1 MAINQL
7 CGELNRTASKRV
19 LVTGATGFV
28 GSNLVR
34 RLLDEQHEVHL
45 IVRPNDHRWRIN
57 EICSRLYLHEA
68 ALQEQALVEGIVDNV
83 NPQWIFHLAAYG
95 AYSSQRDVQSI
106 VTTNYNGTI
115 NLLEACL
122 KTDFEVFVNTG
133 SSSEY
138 GYKEH
143 APSETEF
150 IEPNS
155 HYAATKAGATLYCRF
170 VAQQQLRRIFTLRL
184 YSVFGPWEDPTR
196 LMPTLLLYALRGKL
210 PPLVS
215 PDVARDYVYVDDV
228 IDALL
233 STARA
238 QTTKPGAVFNVGSGI
253 QTPLGQLVEIVREE
267 FQVAERPNWGSMAK
281 REWDT
286 DVWIADSSAI
296 RSEVEWNPKFD
307 LRNGL
312 RAFAFWIKANPEM
325 LSWYEACRT
334 PPS

>member
-1 MAINQL
+1 MNQL
-7 CGELNRTASKRV
+7 RGELCQQSAKRV

-34 RLLDEQHEVHL
+34 RLLDEHHEVHL
-45 IVRPNDHRWRIN
+45 ILRPSDNRWRIN
-57 EICSRLYLHEA
+57 EICSRFYLHEA
-68 ALQEQALVEGIVDNV
+68 ALQERALVEEIVDNV
-83 NPQWIFHLAAYG
+83 NPHWIFHLAAYG
-95 AYSSQRDVQSI
+95 AYSSQRDVQRI

-138 GYKEH
+138 GYKDH

-150 IEPNS
+150 IQPNS
-155 HYAATKAGATLYCRF
+155 HYAASKAGATLYCRF
-170 VAQQQLRRIFTLRL
+170 VAQQQRRRIFTLRL

-196 LMPTLLLYALRGKL
+196 LMPTLLLHALRGEL

-215 PDVARDYVYVDDV
+215 PEIARDYVYVDDV

-233 STARA
+233 STTHVY
-238 QTTKPGAVFNVGSGI
+238 TTEPGAVFNVGSGI
-253 QTPLGQLVEIVREE
+253 QSSLGQLVEIVRDE
-267 FQVAERPNWGSMAK
+267 FHVAERPNWGSMAK
-281 REWDT
+281 RDWDT
-286 DVWIADSSAI
+286 DVWIADSNAI
-296 RSEVEWNPKFD
+296 RSELGWTPKFD
-307 LRNGL
+307 LRSGL
-312 RAFAFWIKANPEM
+312 RAFAHWIKANPEM
-325 LSWYEACRT
+325 RTWYETCRT